1 MNPSQAPMGQLSPS
15 QQRTQQLMQQRHQQ
29 LQLQQQQQYQQ
40 QQQSLGDQST
50 AATGQTMGFQ
60 QNTGQGPSREGSSAA
75 GGFLSRREGQQQQL
89 HPQLQQQQPSF
100 PQDFKFPGFGGGG
113 GGGGG
118 PNSFLPTD
126 NNHRYL
132 PSMLSP
138 SSSQPAASMSL
149 SSHSA
154 SGGGGS
160 GFQQANTT
168 GLESLESLAS
178 LSVLS
183 PSLPVPTGSGGGNRG
198 GGGGGPEV
206 VDRKNSG
213 GYFSPSFQPLPSMPA
228 TYQSHQQQ
236 QQQGS
241 YGSPQHHHQAES
253 SNTGDAHGASPYPS
267 TSSFGMPPSSM
278 SSSLP
283 MPSNFH
289 LYGQSHLLGSQQS
302 QQQQQQ
308 HHPLSGY
315 SLQDGSSSSSS
326 NPLLASPQ
334 NNSNNAST
342 LSSFSRET
350 RPRSR
355 SGSPANH
362 SHSSMSPIRRNT
374 RINSFSHHLRSNNSS
389 NNSQQADALSTLS
402 SSSSSSTATASTS
415 ATTWTGGG
423 GGAGGTGN
431 PYTLSP
437 MTPPPVPTTRSS
449 ARGLSIPPQ
458 PRMVPPRAP
467 ETGTPRKYHGRQ
479 LRKVP
484 IPTIDLVSGVRDY
497 VVPPTRRLAHI
508 LSEQKRREK
517 INAGF
522 EELKSVIPECAQ
534 NTDSKAT
541 ILRKAVD
548 RILELEGEL
557 RKYTADYDHNNNNEE
572 DDQVDRKQKF
582 TDWEE

>member
-1 MNPSQAPMGQLSPS
+1 MGQLSPS

-40 QQQSLGDQST
+40 QQQSLGDQS
-50 AATGQTMGFQ
+50 AVASGQTMGFQ
-60 QNTGQGPSREGSSAA
+60 QNSGQGTSREGSSAT
-75 GGFLSRREGQQQQL
+75 GGFQSRREGQQQQL
-89 HPQLQQQQPSF
+89 QHPQQQQQQPSF
-100 PQDFKFPGFGGGG
+100 PQDFKFPGFGGGAGGGGG

-118 PNSFLPTD
+118 PNPFLPSD
-126 NNHRYL
+126 NNHRYI
-132 PSMLSP
+132 PSMISP
-138 SSSQPAASMSL
+138 SSSQSSTSMSL
-149 SSHSA
+149 SSPSA
-154 SGGGGS
+154 SGGGGG

-183 PSLPVPTGSGGGNRG
+183 PSLPVPTGSGNR

-228 TYQSHQQQ
+228 TFQSHQQQ

-241 YGSPQHHHQAES
+241 YGSPQHHHQGES
-253 SNTGDAHGASPYPS
+253 SNTGDVHGASPYSS
-267 TSSFGMPPSSM
+267 TTSCSFGMPPSSM

-289 LYGQSHLLGSQQS
+289 LYGQSHLMGPQQS
-302 QQQQQQ
+302 PQQQQQH

-326 NPLLASPQ
+326 NPLMASPQ
-334 NNSNNAST
+334 NNGNNASMM
-342 LSSFSRET
+342 SSFSRET

-355 SGSPANH
+355 SGSPGNQ
-362 SHSSMSPIRRNT
+362 SHSSLSPIRRNT
-374 RINSFSHHLRSNNSS
+374 RINSLSHHFRSNNSN
-389 NNSQQADALSTLS
+389 NNSQQAEALSTFS
-402 SSSSSSTATASTS
+402 SSSSSSTATTSTS

-423 GGAGGTGN
+423 SGAGGTGD

-458 PRMVPPRAP
+458 PRMIPPRAL
-467 ETGTPRKYHGRQ
+467 ETSTPRKYHGRQ

-557 RKYTADYDHNNNNEE
+557 RKYTAAYDHSNDNNEE